1 MKAIGPALILL
12 LGLMT
17 AALTQERHQERLIE
31 REIKGKSGQDIRVAI
46 FTNVLADCTA
56 GPLPTIRLVSPPE
69 HGKLIVKK
77 ARLSATNVKQ
87 CLALE
92 VPALVAFYKSAGD
105 YAGSDYAV
113 LEIKTAQGNVLLQRY
128 SITVS
133 PAIPAQKI

>member
-1 MKAIGPALILL
+1 MKAIGPALILF

-17 AALTQERHQERLIE
+17 AALSQDRLVE
-31 REIKGKSGQDIRVAI
+31 REVKGKSGQDIRVAI
-46 FTNVLADCTA
+46 FTKVLADCTA
-56 GPLPTIRLVSPPE
+56 GPLPTIRLVAPPE

-105 YAGSDYAV
+105 YAGSDFAV
-113 LEIKTAQGNVLLQRY
+113 LEIKTAQGSVLLQRY

>member
-1 MKAIGPALILL
+1 MKAIGPALILF

-17 AALTQERHQERLIE
+17 AALSQDRLVE
-31 REIKGKSGQDIRVAI
+31 REVKGKSGQDIRVAI

-56 GPLPTIRLVSPPE
+56 GPLPTIRLVASPE

-105 YAGSDYAV
+105 YAGSDFAV
-113 LEIKTAQGNVLLQRY
+113 LEIKTAQGSVLLQRY